1 MEVLGVCVMVEIKFS
16 HEYPKLW
23 GQKTAVLLNI
33 KIIDSNSITPDLKEY
48 DTKFNENEHYP
59 LPEGRLIHL
68 TFLGDKNI
76 PFSSIRSFYPQKFDY
91 YSKSVGK
98 QFKLTRVFK

>member
-1 MEVLGVCVMVEIKFS
+1 MVEIKFS

-23 GQKTAVLLNI
+23 GQKTAILLNV
-33 KIIDSNSITPDLKEY
+33 KIIDSNSITEQLKEY
-48 DTKFNENEHYP
+48 DTKFAEGQFYP

-91 YSKSVGK
+91 YSSNVGK
-98 QFKLTRVFK
+98 QFDLTRVFL